1 MKTVST
7 AYKSQINKIPFR
19 NPLYARIVVQQIDM
33 TALGDG
39 AFSDNGHVVYSDWG
53 NMDILYVP
61 DETYATLETN
71 FWRLDGSFPI
81 NPDNAPHH
89 SEGFVSDKI
98 SGATGD
104 YVTNPL
110 ITRQFTEPKDFVGL
124 TIVFDEVNGEH
135 PEHIIVRCFNNSV
148 QVDMEEV
155 DNITSSTVEINRPFE
170 PLDKFTIEVVKS
182 KQPNRRVRIQRM
194 LYGIER
200 IFENTTISSMK
211 TTTDVDP
218 INRRLPTETLS
229 FTVFDYDRNYDP
241 DNPDGIWEYIDIQSP
256 VSIQFG
262 YRLDGGQVEWLPP
275 DKYLLDGRPE
285 VSNNQ
290 ANFKAT
296 KAVSY
301 MTDNYYKGT
310 LGTKNLYD
318 LAEEV
323 LEDADLTALAN
334 PILPWVIDESLKN
347 IYTNAPLPVDT
358 HKNCLQLIANAGMCR
373 FFTDENGTIR
383 LEKFEIPETP
393 TDFTIDLGL
402 TYDEPV
408 ISKIEPLYSLNVL
421 KYTYTTETTAKELHK
436 STFDVSGTTDFYA
449 EFSTATDI
457 TVNITGGT
465 LSNVHT
471 YANSVT
477 AIITATGEVTIT
489 ITGKEITHTT
499 SGIPYVVGTKNQ
511 GETEAIENPLVTRNT
526 HKKALEQHL
535 ADYLKLRNS
544 YMVNYR
550 GNPELETGDFIN
562 LQSPFTELFPALVLK
577 HELSFNGGALRGSGI
592 FKKVGDG

>member
-7 AYKSQINKIPFR
+7 AYKSQINKMPFR

-39 AFSDNGHVVYSDWG
+39 TFSDSGHVSYSDWSKT
-53 NMDILYVP
+53 DTLYIP
-61 DETYATLETN
+61 EETYATLETN

-81 NPDNAPHH
+81 KPDNAPYH

-98 SGATGD
+98 SGANGNYT
-104 YVTNPL
+104 TNPL
-110 ITRQFTEPKDFVGL
+110 ITRQFTDLKDFVGL
-124 TIVFDEVNGEH
+124 TIVFDGVNDEY
-135 PEHIIVRCFNNSV
+135 PEHIIVRCYNGAT
-148 QVDMEEV
+148 QVDTEEV
-155 DNITSSTVEINRPFE
+155 TNITSSTVEINRPFA

-182 KQPNRRVRIQRM
+182 TLPNRRVRIQRM

-200 IFENTTISSMK
+200 IFENTTISSVK
-211 TTTDVDP
+211 TTTDIDP

-296 KAVSY
+296 KVVGY
-301 MTDNYYKGT
+301 MTDIYFKGT
-310 LGTKNLYD
+310 FGIKNLYD

-323 LEDADLTALAN
+323 LEDAELSALVN
-334 PILPWVIDESLKN
+334 PILPWVIDESLKD
-347 IYTNAPLPVDT
+347 IYTNAPLPIDT
-358 HKNCLQLIANAGMCR
+358 HKNCLQLIANAGMCK
-373 FFTDENGTIR
+373 FYTDHNGTIR

-408 ISKIEPLYSLNVL
+408 ISKIEPLYSVNVL
-421 KYTYTTETTAKELHK
+421 KYTYKAETTAKELHK
-436 STFDVSGTTDFYA
+436 STFEVSGTTDFYA
-449 EFSTATDI
+449 EFSTATDVN
-457 TVNITGGT
+457 VNITGGT
-465 LSNVHT
+465 LSNVQT
-471 YANSVT
+471 YANAAT
-477 AIITATGEVTIT
+477 ATITANGEVTVT
-489 ITGKEITHTT
+489 ITGKEVTHTT
-499 SGIPYVVGTKNQ
+499 SGIPYVVGTRNQ
-511 GETEAIENPLVTRNT
+511 GETEVIENPLVTSDS
-526 HKKALEQHL
+526 HKRTLEQHL
-535 ADYLKLRNS
+535 ADYLTLRNA
-544 YMVNYR
+544 YTVNYR
-550 GNPELETGDFIN
+550 GNPELEAGDFIN
-562 LQSPFTELFPALVLK
+562 LQSPFTELFSALVLK
-577 HELSFNGGALRGSGI
+577 HELSFDGGALRGSGI
-592 FKKVGDG
+592 FKRVGDE